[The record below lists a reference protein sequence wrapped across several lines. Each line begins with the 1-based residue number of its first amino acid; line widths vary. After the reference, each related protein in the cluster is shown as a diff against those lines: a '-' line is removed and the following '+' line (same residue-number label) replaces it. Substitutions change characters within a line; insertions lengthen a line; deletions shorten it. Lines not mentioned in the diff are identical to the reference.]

1 MRIRKAVIAVAGYGT
16 RFLPATKAQPKE
28 MLPICEKPVVQ
39 HLVEEVVASGI
50 EDIIL
55 VTRAGSN
62 AVEDHFDSSRE
73 LELHLEE
80 QGKTDYLRQIQAIP
94 QQANFAFVRQGRH
107 LPYGNASPLLA
118 AKHYLDEGEP
128 FVYMF
133 GDDLVFSQTPCVKQL
148 TDVYKQYGP
157 AAVIAFQEVPANMAD
172 RFGMA
177 KVKQGTQP
185 PELESIVEKP
195 APKDAPSRLAQLGRF
210 VLPWRTIEILDAMS
224 RNQSYHATN
233 ELYLTHAN
241 DILCREA
248 RVLAHGIEGKWI
260 TTGDLVSFLI
270 ANIEY
275 ALQHED
281 PEISRGVTEYLR
293 TLDLGK

>member
-1 MRIRKAVIAVAGYGT
+1 LRIRKAVIAVAGYGT

-39 HLVEEVVASGI
+39 HLVEEVVKSGI
-50 EDIIL
+50 KDIIL

-73 LELHLEE
+73 LELHLQE
-80 QGKTDYLRQIQAIP
+80 QGKLDYLEQIQAIP

-133 GDDLVFSQTPCVKQL
+133 GDDLVFSQTPCVQQL
-148 TDVYKQYGP
+148 IDVYKTERP
-157 AAVIAFQEVPANMAD
+157 AAVIAFQDVPAEVVD

-177 KVKQGTQP
+177 KLRQGTQP

-195 APKDAPSRLAQLGRF
+195 LPKEAPSRLAQLGRF
-210 VLPWRTIEILDAMS
+210 VLPWRTIEILDEMCS
-224 RNQSYHATN
+224 RHTYTAKQ

-241 DILCREA
+241 DVLCREA
-248 RVLAHGIEGKWI
+248 RVLAHSIEGKWI

-275 ALQHED
+275 ALHHPD
-281 PEISRGVTEYLR
+281 PGISDGLNDYLR
-293 TLDLGK
+293 GLDLGK